1 MRGEAGH
8 AGCVSFTVFLPY
20 FQIVII
26 AARVMLNVEGGN
38 IQPNL
43 FPRLHLKH
51 PLALPKYNQSLISMV
66 SVRVSPVVGVG
77 VGVSW

>member
-1 MRGEAGH
+1 MRAEAGH

-20 FQIVII
+20 FQIVIV

-38 IQPNL
+38 IQSNL

-51 PLALPKYNQSLISMV
+51 PLALPRYSLSMISMV
-66 SVRVSPVVGVG
+66 SVSRSPVVGVG
-77 VGVSW
+77 GGVSW